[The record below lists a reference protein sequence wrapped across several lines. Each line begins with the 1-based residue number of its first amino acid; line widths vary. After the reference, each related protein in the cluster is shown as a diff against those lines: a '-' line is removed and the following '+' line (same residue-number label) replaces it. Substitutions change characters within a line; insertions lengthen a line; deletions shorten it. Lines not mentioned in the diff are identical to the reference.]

1 MSNQKKWKIVVTD
14 FIEENL
20 DWEFKQFES
29 MPNVEF
35 KAYQLKNSSKDN
47 IIDKIKDAD
56 IIVVNMV
63 TFNKSVIESLQKCK
77 LIIRHGVGYDNID
90 VAELTKKGVIFI
102 NIPDYCI
109 EEVAEQA
116 VMHILTC
123 ARKFRCQQ
131 RSMQLS
137 VEKEEWDF
145 EIVYPIHQLSY
156 KTLGI
161 IGCGRI
167 GSMVHRMMQGFEMK
181 RLVCDPYLTSERKTE
196 LGVETV
202 SLEKVLKESDFITI
216 HTPLNEETRHLV
228 SEKELRQMKPTAFII
243 NTARGGILD
252 ENAVVKACNNGWIAG
267 AAIDVYEYREP
278 PQKKAKLLQV
288 ENINLTPHLA
298 WYSLEAEWKI
308 REKIIENIFLLL
320 NGKVPNNIINHDVLS
335 GTTM

>member
-1 MSNQKKWKIVVTD
+1 MNNQKQWEIVVTD

-20 DWEFKQFES
+20 DWELKQFES

-35 KAYQLKNSSKDN
+35 KSYQLKHSSEPE
-47 IIDKIKDAD
+47 IIKRIEDAD

-63 TFNKSVIESLQKCK
+63 TFNKKVIQSLQNCQ

-90 VAELTKKGVIFI
+90 VSELTKKGIIFI

-109 EEVAEQA
+109 VEVAEQA

-123 ARKFRCQQ
+123 ARKFRYQQ
-131 RSMQLS
+131 KSIQLS
-137 VEKEEWDF
+137 VKSGEWDF
-145 EIVYPIHQLSY
+145 DVVYPIHQLSY

-167 GSMVHRMMQGFEMK
+167 GSMVYRMMQGFEMNY
-181 RLVCDPYLTSERKTE
+181 LIYDPYLTTERKVE
-196 LGVETV
+196 LGIETV
-202 SLEKVLKESDFITI
+202 PLEKVLRESDFITV
-216 HTPLNEETRHLV
+216 HTPLNEETLHMV
-228 SEKELRQMKPTAFII
+228 SEAELRIMKPNAFII
-243 NTARGGILD
+243 NTARGGIFD
-252 ENAVVKACNNGWIAG
+252 ENEVVKACTNGWIAG

-298 WYSLEAEWKI
+298 WYSVEAEWKI

-320 NGKVPNNIINHDVLS
+320 DGKIPNKIINLEVLS
-335 GTTM
+335 NTNI